1 MLSESNHLLFE
12 IMFKK
17 DTQGQSNQNLLLQTF
32 FNLKIFSLNSKISN
46 EDKSWKFSHL
56 FEHENKAL
64 RQF

>member
-1 MLSESNHLLFE
+1 MTKKLTKPMLSESNHLLFE

-46 EDKSWKFSHL
+46 EDKS
-56 FEHENKAL
+56 
-64 RQF
+64 